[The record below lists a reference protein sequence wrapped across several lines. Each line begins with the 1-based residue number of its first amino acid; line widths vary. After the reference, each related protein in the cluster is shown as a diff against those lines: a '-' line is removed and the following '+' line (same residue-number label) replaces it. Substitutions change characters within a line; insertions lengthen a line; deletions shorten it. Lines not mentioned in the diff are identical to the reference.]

1 MDRLSQT
8 TLDKLSPKVTRPAR
22 ARPDGP
28 RIVHLGLGAFARAHL
43 AAYTQAS
50 NAIAGEDWRIVGVSL
65 QRPDMR
71 DALAPQDGL
80 YTLVTRAPEG
90 PQPEI
95 IDVVRGCLV
104 APEAPGMV
112 TALLCEPETR
122 IVSLTITEKGYCHDP
137 ATGRLNLAHPD
148 IAHDLANLH
157 APRSAIGFIV
167 AGLAARRLAGL
178 GPCTVMT
185 CDNLPNNGHL
195 LRGLVLDFAGHV
207 APQLAEWIAA
217 EGAFPS
223 TMVDRIVPATTSA
236 DIAGTES
243 LIGLHDAAPVM
254 AEPFR
259 QWVIED
265 RFAGPRPAWEK
276 AGAQIVREVAPF
288 EFMKLRLLNGAH
300 STLAYLGYLSGHETV
315 AQASADPLIAALLRR
330 LWAEVIPTVPAPE
343 GVDLHA
349 YTQAL
354 LERFRNPAIRHRTW
368 QIAMDGSQKL
378 PQRLLGSIRDTLAR
392 GLPVDALCLGVAGWM
407 RYVMGVDETGAP
419 IEVKDP
425 LAAEFRAVME
435 KAGRDPAAIVDGLLG
450 IRSIFGDDLP
460 VHTAF
465 RRRLVETL
473 DLLLTEGTRN
483 ALAAFTETA
492 PNEPVR
498 IQRSDHNQDRA

>member
-1 MDRLSQT
+1 MNQ
-8 TLDKLSPKVTRPAR
+8 LSPATLKGLAASVARSAGTRPH
-22 ARPDGP
+22 GN

-43 AAYTQAS
+43 AAYTQES
-50 NAIAGEDWRIVGVSL
+50 NAATGEDWRIIGVSL

-71 DALAPQDGL
+71 DALVPQDGL

-90 PQPEI
+90 PQTAI
-95 IDVVRGCLV
+95 IDVVRGVLV
-104 APEAPGMV
+104 APESPNMI
-112 TALLCEPETR
+112 TTLLAEPSTQ

-157 APRSAIGFIV
+157 EPRSAIGFIV

-178 GPCTVMT
+178 RPYTVMT
-185 CDNLPNNGHL
+185 CDNLPSNGHL

-207 APQLAEWIAA
+207 TPALAGWID
-217 EGAFPS
+217 EHGVFPS
-223 TMVDRIVPATTSA
+223 TMVDRIVPATTEA
-236 DIAGTES
+236 DIAETAR

-265 RFAGPRPAWEK
+265 QFAGPRPRWEK

-315 AQASADPLIAALLRR
+315 AQASADERLASVLRR

-349 YTQAL
+349 YSEAL
-354 LERFRNPAIRHRTW
+354 LARFRNPAIRHRTW

-378 PQRLLGSIRDTLAR
+378 PQRLLGSIRDALAQ
-392 GLPVDALCLGVAGWM
+392 GLPIETLCLGVAGWM
-407 RYVMGVDETGAP
+407 RYVMGVDESGAP

-425 LAAEFRAVME
+425 LAAEYRTLME
-435 KAGRDPAAIVDGLLG
+435 KAGRDPSAIIDGLTG
-450 IRSIFGDDLP
+450 ISQIFGPDLP
-460 VHTAF
+460 LLPAF
-465 RRRLVETL
+465 RETV
-473 DLLLTEGTRN
+473 TRH
-483 ALAAFTETA
+483 LSRMLERGVRTA
-492 PNEPVR
+492 IAELK
-498 IQRSDHNQDRA
+498 